1 VTDLQALT
9 AAFEANPNNDI
20 IGAMLA
26 DELMSERDMTRTE
39 ADATVERVRRAVLD
53 APQLLAAAE
62 LLKPGTFT
70 GRLIPSAVRRHQGFA
85 RGARPTVIIVPGAAG
100 PVTHRVEA
108 SAAADYW
115 SRTTITVGAAWV
127 LNWWDTYRAVCAIDN
142 RARAAARKA
151 GAK

>member
-1 VTDLQALT
+1 MNDLDALT
-9 AAFEANPNNDI
+9 TAFEQNPHNDI
-20 IGAMLA
+20 IAAMLV
-26 DELMSERDMTRTE
+26 DELMSARDMGRTE
-39 ADATVERVRRAVLD
+39 ADAMVDRVRRAVLD
-53 APQLLAAAE
+53 GPQLLAAAE

-85 RGARPTVIIVPGAAG
+85 REARPTVIVVPGAGG
-100 PVTHRVEA
+100 PVTHHVGA

-127 LNWWDTYRAVCAIDN
+127 LNWWDTYRTTAAIDN